1 MFKFGPKSFHLQWHI
16 TERCNLRCRHCY
28 QDPVLIK
35 KELDID
41 DLSKILE
48 NFIKQIKIW
57 KLPKETVRISF
68 TGGEPLV
75 KKGFLKL
82 LEKCYQNRDKF
93 YYGVLTNGIFLDE
106 KTVKEFK
113 KLKVDYVQ
121 ISLEGM
127 EETNDYLRGKG
138 VFKKVIEGIELLK
151 SKNIDANLSMTVSRV
166 NLKDVPAVINLS
178 RRLGAPLGMRRLV
191 PFGRGKMLK
200 KFILTPEEV
209 RKLWNYIERLKQSLG
224 SKIGL
229 GCEDG
234 MLVQDFPQYR
244 SGECS
249 AGYISFT
256 VLPNADVYPCRRL
269 PILAGNLLKESF
281 EAVYNSKSLRELRN
295 LHNINDVCYSCF
307 HFAKCRGGAKCLA
320 FSYFQDT
327 SAPDPQ
333 CWRLFGKEL
342 AEPGL
347 KWRNDVGGR
356 EELLNFRWMRFD
368 NAPDL

>member
-1 MFKFGPKSFHLQWHI
+1 MFKFRPKSFHLQWHI

-35 KELDID
+35 NELDIK

-48 NFIKQIKIW
+48 KFIKQIKTW
-57 KLPKETVRISF
+57 RLPKEAVRISF

-82 LEKCYQNRDKF
+82 LQKCYQNRDKF
-93 YYGVLTNGIFLDE
+93 HYGVLTNGIFLDE
-106 KTVKEFK
+106 KTVADLK

-127 EETNDYLRGKG
+127 EKTNDYLRGKG
-138 VFKKVIEGIELLK
+138 VYEKVIKGIKLLK
-151 SKNIDANLSMTVSRV
+151 AKNIDANLSMTVSRV

-178 RRLGAPLGMRRLV
+178 RRLGVPLGIRRLV

-209 RKLWNYIERLKQSLG
+209 KKLWNYIERLRQSLG
-224 SKIGL
+224 SEIGL

-234 MLVQDFPQYR
+234 MLIQDFPQYR

-249 AGYISFT
+249 AGYLSFT

-269 PILAGNLLKESF
+269 PILVGNLLKESF
-281 EAVYNSKSLRELRN
+281 ETVYNSKQLRELRN
-295 LHNINDVCYSCF
+295 LHNINDVCYSCP
-307 HFAKCRGGAKCLA
+307 HFEKCRGGAKCLA
-320 FSYFQDT
+320 FSYFQDA

-333 CWRLFGKEL
+333 CWRLFGREL
-342 AEPGL
+342 ADPGL
-347 KWRNDVGGR
+347 KWRNSVEER
-356 EELLNFRWMRFD
+356 EEKLNFRWTEEIV
-368 NAPDL
+368 